1 MRSKQ
6 LVRFYDEHCSRTLAK
21 IAGCEKA
28 LSELKAQLHEMRT
41 QAENLQY
48 QLSIVWLETVGE
60 SVLQRHIYALKRREA
75 LILSRY
81 EELQLLIQEKIN
93 SIEQLI
99 ETRDS
104 FIKLRLHYEKKKN
117 KWEWMSARAKKMR
130 VKKEIHID
138 ELAAEECVTWT
149 IQ

>member
-21 IAGCEKA
+21 IVSCEKT
-28 LSELKAQLHEMRT
+28 LSELKAQLLEMRT
-41 QAENLQY
+41 QAENMQY
-48 QLSIVWLETVGE
+48 QLSAVWSEAVGVT
-60 SVLQRHIYALKRREA
+60 VLQRQIYALKRKEA

-81 EELQLLIQEKIN
+81 EELQLLIQEKLN

-117 KWEWMSARAKKMR
+117 KWDWMSECAKKMR
-130 VKKEIHID
+130 VKKDIQRD